1 MIPPF
6 DERGYLPQGIYE
18 PTWDEFWERFGTN
31 NYRKQLL
38 TGLRLALGNLKLAGC
53 RQVYIGGSFVTDKER
68 PNDYDGCFDIF
79 GIDEDAI
86 DSIFLQP
93 DLAAQRTKFGGEL
106 VPNPAMAGF
115 FQTDKNGN
123 PKGIIVLDPTAIP

>member
-1 MIPPF
+1 MSAVISPKASTSQH
-6 DERGYLPQGIYE
+6 GMSSGSGLA
-18 PTWDEFWERFGTN
+18 PTTTF
-31 NYRKQLL
+31 KQLL

-68 PNDYDGCFDIF
+68 PNDYD
-79 GIDEDAI
+79 
-86 DSIFLQP
+86 
-93 DLAAQRTKFGGEL
+93 KFGGEL